1 MHNKIVSPICV
12 LPASNKKKRESEAQ
26 AELKAQQEQAER
38 EMEEIK
44 KASEAF
50 EKELEAEREEL
61 ARLALLLENKSSR
74 SKASLFEDLE
84 EHSGQEESEC
94 AAEEAEE
101 DSHDDEAFSFD
112 LPENFDSEESDD
124 F

>member
-1 MHNKIVSPICV
+1 
-12 LPASNKKKRESEAQ
+12 
-26 AELKAQQEQAER
+26 
-38 EMEEIK
+38 MEEIK

-74 SKASLFEDLE
+74 SKSSRSKASLFGDLE